1 MEEIKN
7 IDELFSDNSILNF
20 RDRLINDSIINENIR
35 NKLKQVDANGMR
47 WLLFLY
53 LIGPKQTFELLSNQ
67 STADFLI
74 SQIYGSCCNMKYDS

>member
-53 LIGPKQTFELLSNQ
+53 LIGPKQTFELLSIQ
-67 STADFLI
+67 STAEFLK
-74 SQIYGSCCNMKYDS
+74 SQIFGSKED